1 MKITA
6 ENSARML
13 LILLMK
19 GVITVLT
26 YYVEHTSNGKRSIE
40 KILHVEGELRAEE
53 MEKLSTCLFDAL
65 NSSSHLIINIERLYR
80 FDSSFIMLI
89 CSFRKTAQLLN
100 KRLTICGEP
109 LENVICIHEKLIQP
123 VKKKCEFVATADCYL
138 WEKFFKGD
146 PRLAKH

>member
-100 KRLTICGEP
+100 KQLTLCSKP
-109 LENVICIHEKLIQP
+109 LEHFICIHEQLLQP
-123 VKKKCEFVATADCYL
+123 ARKTCGFAATADCYL
-138 WEKFFKGD
+138 WEKFFKCD
-146 PRLAKH
+146 QRLTVN